1 MIRTTLRV
9 LALAFLLLSTAW
21 AQEAAV
27 TRRDTELRATP
38 GDGGRSIAP
47 LPAQSPVTRTGERQ
61 GPWVQVRTAAGASG
75 WLHLFDLGPATTTAS
90 AESGGAANAVG
101 GALRGVTNLFGGN
114 RPSQA
119 ATTAG
124 IRGLGAEDLAQA
136 QPDTAAV
143 AQMEKLRQSE
153 ADARAF
159 AGSAALRQASVASL
173 PAPAAAP
180 SRSSTSPAGQTQS
193 P

>member
-1 MIRTTLRV
+1 MIRTTLRLLV
-9 LALAFLLLSTAW
+9 IAAFLLPAAW

-27 TRRDTELRATP
+27 TRRATELRATP
-38 GDGGRSIAP
+38 ADTGATIAS
-47 LPAQSPVTRTGERQ
+47 LPAQSAVTRSGERQ
-61 GPWVQVRTAAGASG
+61 GPWIRVRTPAGATG
-75 WLHLFDLGPATTTAS
+75 WLHLFDLGPAGTTAS
-90 AESGGAANAVG
+90 SEGGGAANPVG
-101 GALRGVTNLFGGN
+101 SALRGVTNLFGGN
-114 RPSQA
+114 RPAQA

-159 AGSAALRQASVASL
+159 ASSAALRPASVTPL
-173 PAPAAAP
+173 PAPGVRP
-180 SRSSTSPAGQTQS
+180 
-193 P
+193 

>member
-1 MIRTTLRV
+1 MIRTVLRV
-9 LALAFLLLSTAW
+9 LALTALLLPTAW

-27 TRRDTELRATP
+27 TRRATELRATP
-38 GDGGRSIAP
+38 ADSGRSLAA
-47 LPAQSPVTRTGERQ
+47 LPAQSPVTRGGERQ
-61 GPWVQVRTAAGASG
+61 GPWVQVRTAAGATG

-90 AESGGAANAVG
+90 ADSGGAANAVG

-114 RPSQA
+114 RPTQA

-143 AQMEKLRQSE
+143 AQMDKLRQSE

-159 AGSAALRQASVASL
+159 AGSAALRPASVTPL
-173 PAPAAAP
+173 PAPAAPAA
-180 SRSSTSPAGQTQS
+180 RSGTSP
-193 P
+193 